1 MGRYVKSGWLMAQS
15 SFSNPVMDL
24 VELLDQGNSYQNI
37 FFKVTAMQLRFRG
50 NNYPEG
56 QIHTGYA
63 SAKRDPSG
71 TNTWY
76 AYVGTMVLENAASGF
91 ASGSNVGTL
100 SWSASNNFDTAT
112 LRYTGNRE
120 DNYDTY
126 QVCVEVW
133 SNNNDSL
140 GFKLSSGYLA

>member
-1 MGRYVKSGWLMAQS
+1 
-15 SFSNPVMDL
+15 MDL
-24 VELLDQGNSYQNI
+24 VDLLDAGNAYQNM

-50 NNYPEG
+50 SNYPEG

-63 SAKRDPSG
+63 SAKRDPAG

-76 AYVGTMVLENAASGF
+76 AFVGTMQLENAASGF
-91 ASGSNVGTL
+91 SSGSNVGTL

-112 LRYTGNRE
+112 LRYTGNRQ

-126 QVCVEVW
+126 QVCVEIW
-133 SNNNDSL
+133 TNFSDSL
-140 GFKLSSGYLA
+140 SYKLSSGMIA